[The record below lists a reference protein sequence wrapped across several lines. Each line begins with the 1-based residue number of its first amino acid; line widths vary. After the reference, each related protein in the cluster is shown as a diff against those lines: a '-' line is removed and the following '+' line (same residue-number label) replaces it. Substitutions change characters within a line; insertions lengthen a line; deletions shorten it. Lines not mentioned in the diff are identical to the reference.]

1 MVIMTN
7 LKLLV
12 IFILLT
18 ISVNLNCQ
26 VKDIKEDIKNDKKSK
41 SSKSYTSTRSST
53 STRRSSSYY
62 DDEENFRDWIL
73 GEIFY
78 GLVKGVGFV
87 TYQAQMNV
95 LDNRERYP
103 NLISL
108 ETGYDFGT
116 TIFYENNF
124 NPSLRL
130 NWGIFASDFRYSLL
144 MDQRAN
150 LQSLDW
156 QILVVRVPIKNLK
169 INYGIGFTSV
179 LSPKK
184 TYFESSAGLDLSLL
198 KSKLNLIT
206 NYRWTESKSE
216 DRYRQEFKFI
226 GDIQVFES
234 GHFQVSPMVG
244 CTYQEYFNKYRYWFV
259 NLGMKIRLKGN

>member
-7 LKLLV
+7 LKLLIV
-12 IFILLT
+12 IIIFT
-18 ISVNLNCQ
+18 ISATLNSQ

-41 SSKSYTSTRSST
+41 SSKTYSSTRSSS

-62 DDEENFRDWIL
+62 DDEESFGDWIF
-73 GEIFY
+73 GEILY

-116 TIFYENNF
+116 TIFDKNNF

-144 MDQRAN
+144 MDKRAN

-156 QILVVRVPIKNLK
+156 QVLVVRVPIKNLK

-198 KSKLNLIT
+198 KTKLNLT
-206 NYRWTESKSE
+206 GNYRWTESKSA
-216 DRYRQEFKFI
+216 DRYRQEVKLN
-226 GDIQVFES
+226 GDYVVMEKGQF
-234 GHFQVSPMVG
+234 HLSPMIG

-259 NLGMKIRLKGN
+259 NIGLRIRLKGN